1 MAKLLT
7 QPHRDF
13 SPHDSESETKNGR
26 ITVTINMERRISLAI
41 GALTKFGTNGIGS
54 AEDLATNLNRKLKK
68 DGYNANHMLHVL
80 RQLAKVGIVEN
91 YDGSWR
97 LTSKGAARYA
107 NLELIKRN

>member
-7 QPHRDF
+7 IPHRDF
-13 SPHDSESETKNGR
+13 SPHDSKSETKNGR
-26 ITVTINMERRISLAI
+26 ITVSINMEKRFSLVI
-41 GALTKFGTNGIGS
+41 RALTKFGNKGIGS
-54 AEDLATNLNRKLKK
+54 AEDLAANLNGKLKK
-68 DGYNANHMLHVL
+68 DVYNTNHMLHVL

-91 YDGSWR
+91 HGGSWR